1 MMSLV
6 EANEKLMPGSLAAR
20 GHGCTCPP
28 LENRHGMG
36 WVDLPYQ
43 VRRECPLHG
52 EKKRERE

>member
-6 EANEKLMPGSLAAR
+6 EANEKLMPGSLSAR
-20 GHGCTCPP
+20 ERGCLCRS

-52 EKKRERE
+52 EGERERE